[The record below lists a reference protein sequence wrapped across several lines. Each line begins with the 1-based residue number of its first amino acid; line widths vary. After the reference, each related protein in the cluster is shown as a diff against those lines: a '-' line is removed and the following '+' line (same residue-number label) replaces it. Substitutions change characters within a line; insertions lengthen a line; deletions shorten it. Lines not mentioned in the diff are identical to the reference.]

1 MDDDFEAEDD
11 VGHTNDKALS
21 NLMYDH
27 LSRHLGS
34 MDNQSKYRKERIWP
48 IAYSNDD
55 NSATMSKLTAEGSH
69 DRQATELPVV
79 AALVLS
85 GL

>member
-1 MDDDFEAEDD
+1 M
-11 VGHTNDKALS
+11 S
-21 NLMYDH
+21 NM
-27 LSRHLGS
+27 GS
-34 MDNQSKYRKERIWP
+34 LKLPNQYLLILEESNPEERLNKV

-55 NSATMSKLTAEGSH
+55 NSATMSKLTAQGSH

>member
-1 MDDDFEAEDD
+1 MKITISRVKHVFLAENLVKTVNFVKDFKFVYFDI
-11 VGHTNDKALS
+11 
-21 NLMYDH
+21 
-27 LSRHLGS
+27 LG
-34 MDNQSKYRKERIWP
+34 K

-55 NSATMSKLTAEGSH
+55 NSATVSKLTAQGSH

-79 AALVLS
+79 AALVLT

>member
-1 MDDDFEAEDD
+1 MKHLE
-11 VGHTNDKALS
+11 HTYILLLESLQNYFQKC
-21 NLMYDH
+21 N
-27 LSRHLGS
+27 
-34 MDNQSKYRKERIWP
+34 NQSVLDFFTYVG

-55 NSATMSKLTAEGSH
+55 NSATMSKLTAQGSH

>member
-1 MDDDFEAEDD
+1 MFDINERHMDDDDFEAEDD

-34 MDNQSKYRKERIWP
+34 MDNQSKYRKERM
-48 IAYSNDD
+48 ANR
-55 NSATMSKLTAEGSH
+55 NF
-69 DRQATELPVV
+69 
-79 AALVLS
+79 
-85 GL
+85 

>member
-1 MDDDFEAEDD
+1 MGSLKLPNQFLLILEE
-11 VGHTNDKALS
+11 S
-21 NLMYDH
+21 NPE
-27 LSRHLGS
+27 
-34 MDNQSKYRKERIWP
+34 ERLNKV

-55 NSATMSKLTAEGSH
+55 NSATMSKLTAQGSH